1 MGPADRVA
9 AGPTTRVAR
18 RLLAHVQPVLTA
30 YDEFHDVADLFD
42 RLASPG
48 SGGDRQRVAYED
60 RGRLANVVDR
70 MAAATLAVAG
80 ADDVRETAPVPDA

>member
-1 MGPADRVA
+1 MIGELPEPER
-9 AGPTTRVAR
+9 RR

-30 YDEFHDVADLFD
+30 YDEFLDVAHLFD
-42 RLASPG
+42 RLAARG
-48 SGGDRQRVAYED
+48 SGSDLQRAAYED
-60 RGRLANVVDR
+60 RGRLAGVVDR